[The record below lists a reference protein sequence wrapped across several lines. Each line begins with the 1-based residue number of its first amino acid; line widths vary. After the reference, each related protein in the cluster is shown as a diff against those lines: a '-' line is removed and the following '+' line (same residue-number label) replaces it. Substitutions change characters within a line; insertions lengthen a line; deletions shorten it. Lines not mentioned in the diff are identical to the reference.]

1 MSYYLGLMAQWIEK
15 LWLEC
20 KANVNQS
27 LGISFLG
34 FVKWC
39 LPVMCLEKKISS
51 VCDKMLSKSTE
62 GQESDLEKFLKFCV
76 KNLCFLIPSN
86 FPIFGFIF
94 ETMVQMND

>member
-1 MSYYLGLMAQWIEK
+1 MGLMAQWIEK

-27 LGISFLG
+27 LGISFPG

-39 LPVMCLEKKISS
+39 LPVMCLKKKISS
-51 VCDKMLSKSTE
+51 VCNKMFPKSTE
-62 GQESDLEKFLKFCV
+62 SQESDQEKFTRFL
-76 KNLCFLIPSN
+76 KNLCFLIPTN

-94 ETMVQMND
+94 ETRVQMNG